1 MSRFFELSGYRI
13 NTDAISHAYVEQDA
27 SIVNGEMDTNIFVL
41 YVFFIGSAAHDAS
54 FIAIQY
60 DNDSEAQD
68 ALMKLTK

>member
-13 NTDAISHAYVEQDA
+13 NTDAISLAYVEQDA

-41 YVFFIGSAAHDAS
+41 YVFFIGSAHDAS

-60 DNDSEAQD
+60 DNKPEAQD